1 MAACTLAILATAC
14 FDVEMDFVVRE
25 DGSGSV
31 TMTMRIDESVLELA
45 ALGDGG
51 DPEVFCLMAAE
62 EAGLDE
68 SLGFDITGVDQ
79 TSESAIENGT
89 CVVTTIVTWTSDEA
103 EAVLAEMTGP
113 GGDGLHRLDNGG
125 WRFELDM
132 GTFAEE
138 AEAEEMSQVA
148 GLGFDAPTLTISVTL
163 PGDPVEHNADSANR
177 SKYTWEI
184 SFGAL
189 DELPSS
195 LYVETAPS
203 GGGLGPAA
211 IGGIIAGIVLA
222 LAALVTLRKH
232 QEAKAAAAGEP
243 ADDSAAA
250 DAEGEGAGEGSGE
263 TAEPDDE
270 TGSS

>member
-1 MAACTLAILATAC
+1 MAACTLAVLATAC

-25 DGSGSV
+25 DGSGSMTV
-31 TMTMRIDESVLELA
+31 TMRIDESVLELA
-45 ALGDGG
+45 ALGEGG
-51 DPEVFCLMAAE
+51 SPEAFCLMAAQE
-62 EAGLDE
+62 MELDE
-68 SLGFDITGVDQ
+68 SLGFEIAGVAQSSDSSLEDDVCIVTSTSSWSSDESEAMLAELAGVD
-79 TSESAIENGT
+79 
-89 CVVTTIVTWTSDEA
+89 
-103 EAVLAEMTGP
+103 
-113 GGDGLHRLDNGG
+113 GDGLSRLDNGG
-125 WRFELDM
+125 WRFELDLREL
-132 GTFAEE
+132 AED
-138 AEAEEMSQVA
+138 AGEEDLSQIA
-148 GLGFDAPTLTISVTL
+148 AFGFDAPTLTISVTL
-163 PGDPVEHNADSANR
+163 PGDVVEHNAHSANR

-189 DELPSS
+189 DELPPS
-195 LYVETAPS
+195 LYVETAPG

-232 QEAKAAAAGEP
+232 HEAKAAAAGEP

-250 DAEGEGAGEGSGE
+250 DADAEGAGEGSGE